1 MALEYKEL
9 DVRPLLKAGVEPF
22 VEIMTAVDKLGPA
35 EGLRLLAP
43 FKPQPLFSVMERK
56 GYLHEI
62 SELEDGDFEVRFY
75 PKNAE
80 VLASEN
86 ADGTDNWPEPIIELD
101 LTDLDPPQPM
111 VKILQTLETMPAGTV
126 LFAVLGRE
134 PLFLFPE
141 LVKRGH
147 QWVGNFYKP
156 GNAFRMM
163 IRRGELKQ

>member
-1 MALEYKEL
+1 MSLAYKEL
-9 DVRPLLKAGVEPF
+9 DVRPLLEAGVEPF
-22 VEIMTAVDKLGPA
+22 VEIMTTVDRLGPK

-56 GYLHEI
+56 GYLY
-62 SELEDGDFEVRFY
+62 ELTELAGGDYEVRFF

-80 VLASEN
+80 VLTSGDAGD
-86 ADGTDNWPEPIIELD
+86 ADHWAEPSIELD

-111 VKILQTLETMPAGTV
+111 VKILQTLETMPPGSV

-134 PLFLFPE
+134 PVFLFPE

-147 QWVGNFYKP
+147 QWVGNHDKT
-156 GNAFRMM
+156 GTAFRMM
-163 IRRGELKQ
+163 IRRGEAKP